1 MSISDLVNKG
11 GTMPLSFLILNLNF
25 MYLKIIAQYQEN
37 YGYYE
42 GKESWKNKGGDEFIF
57 TPKDLDYFYE
67 DKDMDVK
74 IAERYLQ
81 SISNKAC
88 RYLLI
93 ECSRECGNV
102 IDISDECEKIY
113 DDLVNERS
121 SQKINSHA

>member
-1 MSISDLVNKG
+1 
-11 GTMPLSFLILNLNF
+11 

-37 YGYYE
+37 YGYYD
-42 GKESWKNKGGDEFIF
+42 GKEAWKNKGGDEFIF

-74 IAERYLQ
+74 IAERYLE
-81 SISNKAC
+81 SISNKAN

-93 ECSRECGNV
+93 ECSRECGDV
-102 IDISDECEKIY
+102 IDISEECEMIY
-113 DDLVNERS
+113 TDLVNERS

>member
-1 MSISDLVNKG
+1 
-11 GTMPLSFLILNLNF
+11 

-42 GKESWKNKGGDEFIF
+42 GKEAWKNKGGNEFIF
-57 TPKDLDYFYE
+57 TPSDLDYFYE

-74 IAERYLQ
+74 IAERYLE
-81 SISNKAC
+81 SISNKAN

-93 ECSRECGNV
+93 ECSRECGDV
-102 IDISDECEKIY
+102 IDISEECEMIY
-113 DDLVNERS
+113 IDLVNERS

>member
-1 MSISDLVNKG
+1 
-11 GTMPLSFLILNLNF
+11 

-37 YGYYE
+37 YGYYD
-42 GKESWKNKGGDEFIF
+42 GKEAWKNKGGDEFIF

-67 DKDMDVK
+67 DKEMDVK

-81 SISNKAC
+81 SISNKAN

-93 ECSRECGNV
+93 ECSRECGDV
-102 IDISDECEKIY
+102 IDISEECEKIY
-113 DDLVNERS
+113 EDLVNERS